1 MSLRVIQQ
9 AKEELEMLE
18 AQHPNRF
25 HSLKL
30 DLKSFIFLHSQN
42 LFLNSNCNSN
52 TSSSSPSS
60 SQCPHHKMPSAT
72 SSFATT
78 QGSLLL
84 LHLHHHHHHPSVM
97 LLIVVNLFSVCET
110 ASSNS
115 SRKRKRGIFDD
126 EESNQ
131 KFQRVDGDRVD
142 VVLKRAE
149 VCLQK
154 IQDLKTNF
162 FCSWHGT
169 WEIRK
174 NREEPQTDRWD
185 AKWIFF
191 WFCFLSF
198 FDMDIQVQT
207 FCSQWC

>member
-1 MSLRVIQQ
+1 MEMEMERSSSMSLRVIQQ

-78 QGSLLL
+78 Q
-84 LHLHHHHHHPSVM
+84 
-97 LLIVVNLFSVCET
+97 

-162 FCSWHGT
+162 FCS
-169 WEIRK
+169 
-174 NREEPQTDRWD
+174 
-185 AKWIFF
+185 
-191 WFCFLSF
+191 
-198 FDMDIQVQT
+198 
-207 FCSQWC
+207 

>member
-1 MSLRVIQQ
+1 MEMEMERPSSMSLRVIQQ

-72 SSFATT
+72 T
-78 QGSLLL
+78 Q
-84 LHLHHHHHHPSVM
+84 
-97 LLIVVNLFSVCET
+97 

-162 FCSWHGT
+162 FCS
-169 WEIRK
+169 
-174 NREEPQTDRWD
+174 
-185 AKWIFF
+185 
-191 WFCFLSF
+191 
-198 FDMDIQVQT
+198 
-207 FCSQWC
+207 

>member
-1 MSLRVIQQ
+1 MEMEMERSSSMSLRVIQQ

-60 SQCPHHKMPSAT
+60 SQCPHHKMPSAI
-72 SSFATT
+72 SSSATT

-84 LHLHHHHHHPSVM
+84 LLLHHHHHPSVM
-97 LLIVVNLFSVCET
+97 LLIVVNLFLVYET

-115 SRKRKRGIFDD
+115 SRKRKRGTFDD

-162 FCSWHGT
+162 FCS
-169 WEIRK
+169 
-174 NREEPQTDRWD
+174 
-185 AKWIFF
+185 
-191 WFCFLSF
+191 
-198 FDMDIQVQT
+198 
-207 FCSQWC
+207 

>member
-1 MSLRVIQQ
+1 MEMEMERSSSMSLRVIQQ

-30 DLKSFIFLHSQN
+30 DLKSFIFLQSQN

-78 QGSLLL
+78 Q
-84 LHLHHHHHHPSVM
+84 
-97 LLIVVNLFSVCET
+97 EEE
-110 ASSNS
+110 
-115 SRKRKRGIFDD
+115 RRFDD

-162 FCSWHGT
+162 FCS
-169 WEIRK
+169 
-174 NREEPQTDRWD
+174 
-185 AKWIFF
+185 
-191 WFCFLSF
+191 
-198 FDMDIQVQT
+198 
-207 FCSQWC
+207 